1 MSNSM
6 INNQQQFDKIVDLF
20 VSKFASKHEK
30 PLWYYHNKFYGEV
43 IPIIIMKVQTG
54 FPLWLI
60 TGNNLDFFFQSCF
73 FLLFPWKKTSQ
84 LTLLMKKIT
93 PVGSLNAASLD

>member
-20 VSKFASKHEK
+20 VSKFASKHEE

-60 TGNNLDFFFQSCF
+60 TGNNLDLIFKAVFFYYFHG
-73 FLLFPWKKTSQ
+73 KKTAQ
-84 LTLLMKKIT
+84 LTLLLKF
-93 PVGSLNAASLD
+93 LRY

>member
-1 MSNSM
+1 M

-30 PLWYYHNKFYGEV
+30 PLWYYHNEFYGEV

-60 TGNNLDFFFQSCF
+60 TGNNLDFFFFKAVF
-73 FLLFPWKKTSQ
+73 FLLFPWKKNSPFNIIIEISQ
-84 LTLLMKKIT
+84 VLKCNYHLS
-93 PVGSLNAASLD
+93 SLS

>member
-1 MSNSM
+1 M

-60 TGNNLDFFFQSCF
+60 TGNNLDFFFKAVF
-73 FLLFPWKKTSQ
+73 FFFISMEKKTAH
-84 LTLLMKKIT
+84 LTLLLKF
-93 PVGSLNAASLD
+93 LRY